1 MPLWKAALFF
11 LLFSPYRRVDEWR
24 TAGDKDASFCYP
36 SHSWYNLLVS
46 GLVPPSSRC
55 RTTLHS
61 PSWINARHGSRDNF
75 SVSWNPSLSFCVLS
89 KKRVVLQCLHCHI
102 LLFKCYKT
110 TTVATNLTLVTD
122 ERIRSIWW
130 NCTEKRTP
138 QYWEKNMSRYYFAH
152 KNSHMYWLYI
162 KPGSPM

>member
-1 MPLWKAALFF
+1 MPPRSTSQYAIMEGSPLFST
-11 LLFSPYRRVDEWR
+11 FSPYRRVDEWR
-24 TAGDKDASFCYP
+24 RTAGVKDASFCYP

-61 PSWINARHGSRDNF
+61 SSWVTRETEVGAT

-89 KKRVVLQCLHCHI
+89 KRVVLQCLHCHI
-102 LLFKCYKT
+102 LLFKWYET
-110 TTVATNLTLVTD
+110 TSVAKKITLVTD

-138 QYWEKNMSRYYFAH
+138 QYWEKNMSWYRFAH
-152 KNSHMYWLYI
+152 KNPHLYW
-162 KPGSPM
+162 S